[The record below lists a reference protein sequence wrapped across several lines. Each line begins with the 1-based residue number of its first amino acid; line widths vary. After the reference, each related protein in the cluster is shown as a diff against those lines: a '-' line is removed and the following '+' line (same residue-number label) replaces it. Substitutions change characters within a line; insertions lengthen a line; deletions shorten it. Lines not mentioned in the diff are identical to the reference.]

1 MRRTAPA
8 PPPPPTMM
16 MVMSGGGKGG
26 GGDDGGVG
34 GGEGETQAGLAHTR
48 RQLLCVEEPTPG
60 LK

>member
-1 MRRTAPA
+1 MTPYSPVHGGAGGA
-8 PPPPPTMM
+8 AGG
-16 MVMSGGGKGG
+16 GGGKGG